1 MTDSIRIILADDHEI
16 LREGLR
22 GILRQHRDIEIV
34 AEAANGTETVALTRQ
49 FSPDIVIMD
58 ITMPDLNGIEA
69 TRQIIRDI
77 PGVRVIALSMHS
89 DRHFIERMLHVG
101 ASGYLLKHC
110 ASRELMTAIRTV
122 QSGKHYLSQTITE
135 VTLAEILTKDG
146 EPVPPLLTLLTAKER
161 EVLQMVAEGHPTKL
175 IADKMHVTENTVEKH
190 RQHIMDKLGIHSIA
204 ELTKYAIREGITSLD
219 R

>member
-1 MTDSIRIILADDHEI
+1 MNDSIRIILADDHEI

-22 GILRQHRDIEIV
+22 GILREHRDIEIV
-34 AEAANGTETVALTRQ
+34 AEAANGTETVQLTKQ
-49 FSPDIVIMD
+49 FSPDLVIMD

-69 TRQIIRDI
+69 TRQIMRDV

-122 QSGKHYLSQTITE
+122 RSGKHYLSQTITDIS
-135 VTLAEILTKDG
+135 LAEILGKSG
-146 EPVPPLLTLLTAKER
+146 EAVPSLLTLLTAKER
-161 EVLQMVAEGHPTKL
+161 EVLQMVAEGLPTKL
-175 IADKMHVTENTVEKH
+175 IAEKMHVTENTIEKH
-190 RQHIMDKLGIHSIA
+190 RQHIMDKLRLHSIA

-219 R
+219 K